1 MGPPVNLEEFPM
13 RVFLTGATGFIGSRI
28 LPELLGAGHEVIG
41 LTRSEAGARALAAAG
56 AQAHRGNLEDLAG
69 IRAAAERADA
79 VVHTAFDHDFSK
91 YAASCEQDRHVID
104 VLGAVLAGSARPL
117 LITSAVIMGA
127 PDDGGPAVEA
137 LFTVRHHPRSSS
149 ELAGE
154 ALLERG
160 VNLSVVRLPQ
170 VHDTVKQGL
179 ITPYVELAREKG
191 VVAYVGEGENRWS
204 AAHVLDVARLYRL
217 ALERAEPGVR
227 YHAVAEEGVALRE
240 IAATVAAGLDL
251 PLVSLSPEEAASH
264 FGWFAMFV
272 ATDMSASSVRTRAL
286 LDWSPEG
293 PGLIAD
299 LERMDYSS
307 VTA

>member
-1 MGPPVNLEEFPM
+1 M
-13 RVFLTGATGFIGSRI
+13 RIFLTGATGFIGSRI
-28 LPELLGAGHEVIG
+28 MPELLGAGHEVIG
-41 LTRSEAGARALAAAG
+41 LTRSEAGVRALTAAG
-56 AQAHRGNLEDLAG
+56 AQAHLGNLEDLAS
-69 IRAAAERADA
+69 IRAGAERADA
-79 VVHTAFDHDFSK
+79 VIHTAFDHDFSK

-104 VLGAVLAGSARPL
+104 ALGAVLAGSERPL

-127 PDDGGPAVEA
+127 SDDGSPAVET

-160 VNLSVVRLPQ
+160 VILSVVRLPQ

-204 AAHVLDVARLYRL
+204 AAHVLDVAQLYRL
-217 ALERAEPGVR
+217 AVERAEPGAR
-227 YHAVAEEGVALRE
+227 YHAVAEEGVTLRE
-240 IAATVAAGLDL
+240 IAASVAAGLDL
-251 PLVSLSPEEAASH
+251 PLCSLSSEEASHH
-264 FGWFAMFV
+264 FGWFAMFA
-272 ATDMSASSVRTRAL
+272 ATDMSASGARTRAL
-286 LDWSPEG
+286 LGWEPSG
-293 PGLIAD
+293 PGLIGD

-307 VTA
+307 VAA

>member
-1 MGPPVNLEEFPM
+1 M

-41 LTRSEAGARALAAAG
+41 LTRSEAGARALATAG
-56 AQAHRGNLEDLAG
+56 AQAHLGSLEDLASL
-69 IRAAAERADA
+69 RAGAERADA
-79 VVHTAFDHDFSK
+79 VIHTAFDHDFSK

-104 VLGAVLAGSARPL
+104 ALGAVLAGSDRPL

-127 PDDGGPAVEA
+127 PDDGGPAVED

-154 ALLERG
+154 ALLEKG

-170 VHDTVKQGL
+170 VHDTAKQGL

-217 ALERAEPGVR
+217 ALERAEEGAR

-251 PLVSLSPEEAASH
+251 SLISLSPEEAAAH
-264 FGWFAMFV
+264 FGWFAIF
-272 ATDMSASSVRTRAL
+272 AAADMSAFSTWTRAQL
-286 LDWSPEG
+286 NWSPDG

-299 LERMDYSS
+299 LERMDYSPR
-307 VTA
+307 A